1 MRIRFVN
8 KVRGEPILLIAK
20 YPSLKKSPF
29 IHTKLSE
36 IFFKIFSATSY
47 IKLNLVLL
55 NFLTFHM
62 GHIL

>member
-36 IFFKIFSATSY
+36 IFFKIEFY
-47 IKLNLVLL
+47 IKIDKLNS
-55 NFLTFHM
+55 
-62 GHIL
+62 HIP

>member
-29 IHTKLSE
+29 THTKLSE
-36 IFFKIFSATSY
+36 IFLKIYFDIKIDKFNNY
-47 IKLNLVLL
+47 IL
-55 NFLTFHM
+55 
-62 GHIL
+62 